1 MGFVVRLQDRP
12 SLLKVSLES
21 GLVQGAAYWLPQC
34 AACGAPQLPDFGS
47 IGRPSDA
54 LLIEPKSGS
63 RGAILRDSISAALGV
78 RCAISGPV
86 GLKTAPEPPRMPTV
100 VPRKAYKQSGGATT
114 RYSLEARPG
123 EKRGHRIDRHLMG
136 RCSTTSSQIVGGHI
150 INDIRRCGGPIGSK
164 RRQKRRSQ
172 LILRGF
178 WPFSQREAAHLLPRF
193 LQRVVRLPAPTT

>member
-1 MGFVVRLQDRP
+1 MAPLVYTKSIP
-12 SLLKVSLES
+12 SIPS
-21 GLVQGAAYWLPQC
+21 GPRCRGLGTTWLPQC
-34 AACGAPQLPDFGS
+34 AACGAPQVRHFGS

-54 LLIEPKSGS
+54 RPIELKCRGS
-63 RGAILRDSISAALGV
+63 GAILRDSISAALGV

-86 GLKTAPEPPRMPTV
+86 GLKTAPEPPRMPAV
-100 VPRKAYKQSGGATT
+100 VPPKAYKQSGGATA
-114 RYSLEARPG
+114 RSSLEARPG

-136 RCSTTSSQIVGGHI
+136 RCRPTSSQIVGGHM
-150 INDIRRCGGPIGSK
+150 INDIRRCGGPFGSK

>member
-12 SLLKVSLES
+12 SLLNVSLES
-21 GLVQGAAYWLPQC
+21 VQVPFGAIWLPQC

-123 EKRGHRIDRHLMG
+123 EKRGHRIDRHRMG
-136 RCSTTSSQIVGGHI
+136 RCGTTSSQIVGGHI

>member
-1 MGFVVRLQDRP
+1 MPHIGCP
-12 SLLKVSLES
+12 S
-21 GLVQGAAYWLPQC
+21 

-86 GLKTAPEPPRMPTV
+86 GLKTAPEPPRMPAAM
-100 VPRKAYKQSGGATT
+100 PRKAYKQSYAAAA
-114 RYSLEARPG
+114 RYSLEARRG
-123 EKRGHRIDRHLMG
+123 EKRGPHIDRHLMG
-136 RCSTTSSQIVGGHI
+136 RCRILRSQIVGGHMV
-150 INDIRRCGGPIGSK
+150 NDVRRCGGSIGSK

-172 LILRGF
+172 LILHGF

>member
-1 MGFVVRLQDRP
+1 MLKSKPRVWPGP
-12 SLLKVSLES
+12 SCR
-21 GLVQGAAYWLPQC
+21 GLGAYWLPQC

-63 RGAILRDSISAALGV
+63 RGAILRDSISAALGEEY
-78 RCAISGPV
+78 AISSPV
-86 GLKTAPEPPRMPTV
+86 GLKTAPEPPRMPAA

-123 EKRGHRIDRHLMG
+123 EKCGHRIDRHRMG
-136 RCSTTSSQIVGGHI
+136 RCSTTSSQIVGGHMV
-150 INDIRRCGGPIGSK
+150 NDIRRCGGPIGSK

-193 LQRVVRLPAPTT
+193 LQRVVRLPAPTA

>member
-1 MGFVVRLQDRP
+1 MLKSKPRVWPGP
-12 SLLKVSLES
+12 SCR
-21 GLVQGAAYWLPQC
+21 GLGAYWLPQC

-63 RGAILRDSISAALGV
+63 RGAILRDPISAALGV

-86 GLKTAPEPPRMPTV
+86 GLKTAPEPPRMPAV
-100 VPRKAYKQSGGATT
+100 VPRKAYKQSRAAAA

-136 RCSTTSSQIVGGHI
+136 RCRPTSSQIVGGHM
-150 INDIRRCGGPIGSK
+150 INDIRRCGGPFGSK